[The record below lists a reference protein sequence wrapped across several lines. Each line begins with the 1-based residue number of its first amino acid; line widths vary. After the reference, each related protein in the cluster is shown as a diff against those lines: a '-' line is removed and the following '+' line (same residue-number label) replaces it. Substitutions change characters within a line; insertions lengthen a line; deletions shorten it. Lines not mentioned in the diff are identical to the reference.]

1 MRRSKRFALLDERP
15 INQESY
21 VHEWPEVGLIVTD
34 SPYDPKPGLTVEKG
48 RVAEMDGVPWKD
60 MDMIDRFI
68 ADFALDLSMAAEA
81 MGMPSE
87 TIARMLTDINVP
99 RERVIRLVAGCTAA
113 KLVGIV
119 RQMNVLEMMMA
130 LAKMRVRR
138 TPANQAHVTNR
149 KEHPALLA
157 ADAAE
162 AALRGFAENETTV
175 GVARYA
181 PLNALSIL
189 VGSQVGRGGV
199 LTQCAVEE
207 GVNLR
212 LGFKGLTSYAE
223 TLSVYGTEG
232 AFIDGDDTP
241 WSKAFLASA
250 YASRGVKIRFT
261 SGTGSE
267 ALMGH
272 SEGRSMLY
280 LEARCLLVTR
290 GAGSQGVQNG
300 SISCVALPESLPGG
314 VRVILAENLL
324 AAMLNLEVASG
335 NDALASHSDIRK
347 TAKLMCQFIPGTDF
361 VHSGFSSVPRYDN
374 MFGGGCF
381 DATEFDDYNVLQ
393 RDMRID
399 AGLHPVREEE
409 VLAVREKGAR
419 AIQAVYARLGFPA
432 ISESQIAAAVTAL
445 DSRDMPDRDAAR
457 DLAAADGFLIGDRTV
472 LDVIRALDETGFT
485 DIAERLLEMSRQR
498 VLGDYLQPSAIFDES
513 FHVLSGVNDPNDYRG
528 PGTGYRLKGERW
540 RQVQDIPQAMAPVG
554 YLEGQGENP
563 SERLHEIGPA
573 SEGTVCEVVLAVGP
587 AFGRELTETI
597 NGLPHDQVLE
607 EILTGIAE
615 EGLTARV
622 VKIHHSAD
630 CAFIGYAGAQ
640 LSGSGVSVGI
650 QSRGTTVIHRK
661 DLAPLNN
668 LELFS
673 QSPNLTLESFR
684 QIGRNAARYAKG
696 EAVQP
701 VPVKV
706 DNWVR
711 LRLIVKTM
719 LLHRRE
725 CEQVDPKR
733 SPTELRFDWEP
744 DLESEVGGTA
754 SGPSVERME

>member
-1 MRRSKRFALLDERP
+1 MPKSKRFQALSERP
-15 INQESY
+15 INRETF
-21 VHEWPEVGLIVTD
+21 VHEWPEVGLMATD
-34 SPYDPKPGLTVEKG
+34 SPYDPPPSLTIEKG
-48 RVAEMDGVPWKD
+48 RVTEMDGVPRD
-60 MDMIDRFI
+60 ELDLIDRFI
-68 ADFALDLSMAAEA
+68 AEHALDLGVAPEA
-81 MGMPSE
+81 MATPAE
-87 TIARMLTDINVP
+87 QIARQLVHIDVP
-99 RERVIRLVAGCTAA
+99 REEIIRIVSGCTAA
-113 KLVGIV
+113 KLVAIV
-119 RQMNVLEMMMA
+119 RHLNVLEMMMA

-149 KEHPALLA
+149 KENPALLA

-181 PLNALSIL
+181 PLSALAIL

-212 LGFKGLTSYAE
+212 LGFKGLTTYSE

-250 YASRGVKIRFT
+250 YASRGVKVRFT

-324 AAMLNLEVASG
+324 ASMLNLEVASG
-335 NDALASHSDIRK
+335 KDALASHSDIRK

-361 VHSGFSSVPRYDN
+361 VHSGYSSMPRYDN
-374 MFGGGCF
+374 LFGGGCF
-381 DATEFDDYNVLQ
+381 DSDEYDDYLVLQ

-399 AGLHPVREEE
+399 AGLRPVREEQ
-409 VLAVREKGAR
+409 VLAARDQAAR
-419 AIQAVYARLGFPA
+419 AIQAVYAGLGFPVISQQEVDAA
-432 ISESQIAAAVTAL
+432 ITAY
-445 DSRDMPDRDAAR
+445 DSRDVPDRDAVA
-457 DLAAADGFLIGDRTV
+457 DLAAAEMFLDDERTLV
-472 LDVIRALDETGFT
+472 DVIRALDQAGCSEV
-485 DIAERLLEMSRQR
+485 AERLLEMGRQR
-498 VLGDYLQPSAIFDES
+498 VTGDYLQPAAIFDER
-513 FHVLSGVNDPNDYRG
+513 FHVLSGINDPNDYRG
-528 PGTGYRLKGERW
+528 PGTGYRLEGERW
-540 RQVQDIPQAMAPVG
+540 KRVQDIPQARDPADMIAG
-554 YLEGQGENP
+554 HGHQH
-563 SERLHEIGPA
+563 SERIRELGAAARGSGP
-573 SEGTVCEVVLAVGP
+573 EVIVAVGP
-587 AFGRELTETI
+587 AFNEALTETI
-597 NGLPHDQVLE
+597 GGLPHEQVLE
-607 EILTGIAE
+607 RILQGIAA
-615 EGLTARV
+615 EGLPARL
-622 VKIHHSAD
+622 VKVHHSAD
-630 CAFIGYAGAQ
+630 CAAIGYAGAQ
-640 LSGSGVSVGI
+640 LSGSGVAIGM
-650 QSRGTTVIHRK
+650 QSRGTTVIHRA

-668 LELFS
+668 LELFP
-673 QSPNLTLESFR
+673 QSPNLTLQSYER
-684 QIGRNAARYAKG
+684 IGRNAARYAKG
-696 EAVQP
+696 LAVDP
-701 VPVKV
+701 VPVII

-725 CEQVDPKR
+725 CEQVEPDRP
-733 SPTELRFDWEP
+733 PTELHFDWEP
-744 DLESEVGGTA
+744 DT
-754 SGPSVERME
+754 